1 MTGLLERTSF
11 LTSANST
18 FVAEL
23 YARYLEK
30 PATVDPEW
38 ATFFEDL
45 RDEVPDVLK
54 DLIGASWSPRE
65 TAVIGAETAAELLST
80 NGATASGSHGA
91 NLSDVTRDSIQAL
104 MIIRSHRVR
113 GHLYAELDPPH
124 NL

>member
-30 PATVDPEW
+30 PATVNTEW
-38 ATFFEDL
+38 ATFFEEL
-45 RDEVPDVLK
+45 KDEAPDVLK

-65 TAVIGAETAAELLST
+65 TAVIGAETAAEVPST
-80 NGATASGSHGA
+80 NDCYQYTS
-91 NLSDVTRDSIQAL
+91 TR
-104 MIIRSHRVR
+104 
-113 GHLYAELDPPH
+113 
-124 NL
+124 N